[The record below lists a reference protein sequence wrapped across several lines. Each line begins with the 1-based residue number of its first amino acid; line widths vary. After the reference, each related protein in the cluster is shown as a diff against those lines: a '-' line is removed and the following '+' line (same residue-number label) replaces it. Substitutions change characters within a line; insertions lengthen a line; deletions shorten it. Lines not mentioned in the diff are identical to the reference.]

1 MRSYSSDK
9 TLVDGLRAGRSD
21 AFERLYGD
29 YRGPI
34 YNLCARIVGD
44 REEAKDLTQEVFIA
58 AFDRLPE
65 PGAEPLKLRPWLYRV
80 ATNACFNHLRS
91 RGRLSG
97 GGDAELENTASGV
110 DEFERA
116 QTVAFVEQTLGE
128 MNERYRAV
136 LVLKD
141 LQGLPA
147 EEIATVMEVSRPTA
161 DVLVHRAR
169 TSFKIAFA
177 KFAGD
182 KAPAPASLGLVLA
195 PLAVPAA
202 LHAMPP
208 LAVIAG
214 HAGGGLLAKIGAALT
229 TKVAIGAAAATV
241 VIGGGAA
248 VYEVRSHGGGRADA
262 ATTAAS
268 PSRPTSGTSAPR
280 LDPWHSNARW
290 AGHDRA
296 LAGHDGHDG
305 HWDSHSGMW
314 VRDGGDH
321 QTDDSH
327 SPGHVTEHAAATTT
341 QPHDGGTSTSS
352 GTHDAGSGTW
362 SSGHDSGDTPSGHD
376 VSPDGR

>member
-1 MRSYSSDK
+1 MHPYSSDK

-21 AFERLYGD
+21 AFECLYGD

-65 PGAEPLKLRPWLYRV
+65 PGAEPLELRPWLYRV

-97 GGDAELENTASGV
+97 GGDAELENVASGV

-116 QTVAFVEQTLGE
+116 QTVVFVERALGE

-147 EEIATVMEVSRPTA
+147 GEIAEVMQVSRPTA

-169 TSFKIAFA
+169 TSFKTAFA

-208 LAVIAG
+208 LAVTAG
-214 HAGGGLLAKIGAALT
+214 HVGGGLLAKIGAALT

-248 VYEVRSHGGGRADA
+248 VYEVRSHGGRADA
-262 ATTAAS
+262 APTAAS
-268 PSRPTSGTSAPR
+268 PSRPTSATSIPR
-280 LDPWHSNARW
+280 LDPWHSDARQ
-290 AGHDRA
+290 AGHGSHMA
-296 LAGHDGHDG
+296 GHDG
-305 HWDSHSGMW
+305 HWDSHSGTW
-314 VRDGGDH
+314 VWDGDH
-321 QTDDSH
+321 PLSDGSG
-327 SPGHVTEHAAATTT
+327 SSGYVTEDAADTTT

-352 GTHDAGSGTW
+352 TTHDTGSGTLP
-362 SSGHDSGDTPSGHD
+362 SGHDSNDAPSGHD

>member
-195 PLAVPAA
+195 PRAVPAA

-208 LAVIAG
+208 LAVLAG

-262 ATTAAS
+262 APTSAI
-268 PSRPTSGTSAPR
+268 PSRPTSATSAPR
-280 LDPWHSNARW
+280 LDPWHSDVRQ
-290 AGHDRA
+290 AGHGWHA
-296 LAGHDGHDG
+296 AGHDG
-305 HWDSHSGMW
+305 HWDSHSGTW
-314 VRDGGDH
+314 VWDGDH
-321 QTDDSH
+321 HQSDGSG
-327 SPGHVTEHAAATTT
+327 SSGYVTEHAADTTT
-341 QPHDGGTSTSS
+341 QPHDSGTSTSS
-352 GTHDAGSGTW
+352 GTHDAGSGT
-362 SSGHDSGDTPSGHD
+362 SPSGHD
-376 VSPDGR
+376 GGDAPSGHNVSPDGW